1 MCYEVPTGNLNKS
14 IFTIFLFLLNFRNI
28 RKEPNL
34 FNKAQSHKISVDVHK
49 NTPNVLC
56 TQWQWHCVHND
67 TVYTMTHATCIQK
80 AVNSAEQSSCSSMVN
95 CGPYK
100 ELGQIRNKQAQ
111 TSLLFKCFFFMFSSN
126 NCNPWCMVQRGELSL
141 NIEFIFVYLYCLY
154 C

>member
-28 RKEPNL
+28 RKEPKL
-34 FNKAQSHKISVDVHK
+34 FNKAQSHKISVDVHE
-49 NTPNVLC
+49 NTPNV
-56 TQWQWHCVHND
+56 HNENDKGND

-111 TSLLFKCFFFMFSSN
+111 TSLLPMSK
-126 NCNPWCMVQRGELSL
+126 P
-141 NIEFIFVYLYCLY
+141 
-154 C
+154 

>member
-34 FNKAQSHKISVDVHK
+34 FNKAQSHKISVGVQKD
-49 NTPNVLC
+49 TPNDNG
-56 TQWQWHCVHND
+56 ND
-67 TVYTMTHATCIQK
+67 TVYTMTHATGIQK

-111 TSLLFKCFFFMFSSN
+111 TSLLPMSK
-126 NCNPWCMVQRGELSL
+126 P
-141 NIEFIFVYLYCLY
+141 
-154 C
+154 